1 MELHSISD
9 YVNVC
14 VGMSARTGDS
24 TKKTRHN
31 QMAESSNANSTLGD
45 AGRKQSPVSGVSGLA
60 SSTVRGGGGGGGVVG
75 PFRRISEELDEA
87 QGWHTQ
93 CEHPE
98 GKGMRDS
105 GNAISKKN

>member
-1 MELHSISD
+1 MQIAML
-9 YVNVC
+9 
-14 VGMSARTGDS
+14 
-24 TKKTRHN
+24 
-31 QMAESSNANSTLGD
+31 AENKVLSVA
-45 AGRKQSPVSGVSGLA
+45 SPAWLLP
-60 SSTVRGGGGGGGVVG
+60 RCGGGGIVG